1 MDWEWSEW
9 TVGSRTDPPRTFTG
23 RDGSDNDDTRVE
35 ARRDTNGPGL
45 DSDAGQLRTQCV
57 DIVCWFETGQSADR
71 IIYGDTFRACWVE
84 RGSAVLK
91 FRRQG
96 ADLSREAVFLPLIL

>member
-45 DSDAGQLRTQCV
+45 DSDAGQLREVGSLLTRRSAWTLFVGSRPVNQL
-57 DIVCWFETGQSADR
+57 IVLSTVIRSEPVGWREGAQS
-71 IIYGDTFRACWVE
+71 
-84 RGSAVLK
+84 
-91 FRRQG
+91 
-96 ADLSREAVFLPLIL
+96 